1 MLRKDST
8 DEIKSRTKVIQR
20 EAPPTRFRIF
30 FKQNESSESTQSSTS
45 YSSQKYVVLTYPDLC
60 QRGLISESRR
70 YAATPTNGSIHWD
83 VSYSILVDR
92 TN

>member
-1 MLRKDST
+1 MFVLGKDST

-45 YSSQKYVVLTYPDLC
+45 YSCQKHDVVLKYPDLC
-60 QRGLISESRR
+60 QRGLIISHEDMRPHR
-70 YAATPTNGSIHWD
+70 PTAAFTGTCRIRS
-83 VSYSILVDR
+83 
-92 TN
+92 